1 MMIFDHDRASVAH
14 ADARAFLQTLP
25 ENSID
30 SCVTDPPYELGFMG
44 KAWDSTGIAF
54 DPAFWREVLRVL
66 KPGAHLCAFGGT
78 RTFHRIAVAIE
89 DAGFEIR
96 DHLIWLYGTGFPKSL
111 NLGDGIGTALKPAY
125 EPITLAR
132 KPVDESTIAA
142 NLAAWGT
149 GGLNI
154 DACRLG
160 RDPIDPSREGEQPR
174 TNGVTSFRPQ
184 GGARGGAVAGRWPA
198 NVILDEEAGAM
209 LDAQSGLLKSGNVT
223 KTYEPIDEN
232 LNSLGKKKRTLDP
245 SKVFADSG
253 GASRFFYSAKTSRAE
268 RDLGCEHLTP
278 KSGGEATDREDDSA
292 GTKNPRAGAG
302 RAGGVRNFHP
312 TVKPVSLM
320 RWLVRLVT
328 PQGGI
333 VLDPFVGSGSTGIA
347 ALVEGRS
354 FLGSEMTGDYAPII
368 SGRLNAALAGRFN
381 ED

>member
-1 MMIFDHDRASVAH
+1 MSKLDGLIFDHDRASVAH

-96 DHLIWLYGTGFPKSL
+96 DHLAWMYGTGFPKSL
-111 NLGDGIGTALKPAY
+111 NLGNGIGTALKPAY

-132 KPVDESTIAA
+132 KPLIGTVAA
-142 NLAAWGT
+142 TVAAHGT

-154 DACRLG
+154 DATR
-160 RDPIDPSREGEQPR
+160 IAGESTR
-174 TNGVTSFRPQ
+174 RSNSAEMGYH
-184 GGARGGAVAGRWPA
+184 GGNISSEYQTGSDAGRWPA
-198 NVILDEEAGAM
+198 NVVLDEEAGAL
-209 LDAQSGLLKSGNVT
+209 LDLQSGVLESHAYKIT
-223 KTYEPIDEN
+223 KEHATIGYH
-232 LNSLGKKKRTLDP
+232 GGGGG
-245 SKVFADSG
+245 SKG
-253 GASRFFYSAKTSRAE
+253 GASRFFYSAKASRAE
-268 RDLGCEHLTP
+268 RDLGCEGLEP

-292 GTKNPRAGAG
+292 GTKNPRVGAG
-302 RAGGVRNFHP
+302 RTGGARNFHP

-328 PQGGI
+328 PPGGI

-347 ALVEGRS
+347 ALTEARS
-354 FLGSEMTGDYAPII
+354 FLGSEMTADYAPII
-368 SGRLNAALAGRFN
+368 TGRLNAALAGRFGD
-381 ED
+381 E